1 MMLLKVKKLNSQQFL
16 AMLEIETKKNLEQ
29 ASSP

>member
-1 MMLLKVKKLNSQQFL
+1 MLLKVKKSNSQQFL
-16 AMLEIETKKNLEQ
+16 AMLEIETKKNLVQ